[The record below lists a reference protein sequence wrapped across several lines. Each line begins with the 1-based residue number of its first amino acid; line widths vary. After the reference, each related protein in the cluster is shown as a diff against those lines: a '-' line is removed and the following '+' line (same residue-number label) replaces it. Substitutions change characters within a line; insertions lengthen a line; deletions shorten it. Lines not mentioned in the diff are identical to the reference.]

1 MLHLRKISKQ
11 IKTRKK
17 KEKLGFKKIKYII
30 FLKKQRKQKITCQTQ
45 ETQRLTVQS
54 MLKLEN
60 NLKH

>member
-30 FLKKQRKQKITCQTQ
+30 FLKKQKKQKITCQTH
-45 ETQRLTVQS
+45 ETQRLTAQS
-54 MLKLEN
+54 ILKLEN